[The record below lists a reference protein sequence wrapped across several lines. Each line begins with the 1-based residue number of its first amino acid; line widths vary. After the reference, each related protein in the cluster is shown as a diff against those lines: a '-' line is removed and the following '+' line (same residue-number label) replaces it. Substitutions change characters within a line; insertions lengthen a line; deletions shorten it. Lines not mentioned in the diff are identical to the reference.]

1 MNGGTPPRQGRA
13 RKAIG
18 HELVRRSFLFS
29 LSIILS
35 TLVGVASIPVLIGQ
49 LGDTTWARLA
59 VLQSI
64 AQFFAVV
71 VGFGWGATGPST
83 VASLPA
89 GDRKA
94 FFATSLVAR
103 LLILLPVLGAG
114 TFIAALIVHADPLI
128 AALVSLTAVAP
139 AAAAGWYF
147 IGTNRPVALFLFDA
161 LPAIL
166 GQGAALVGVLIAPSL
181 LTYASCTAA
190 FAVLGLLASCLF
202 VATRSSDGSW
212 RIDRT
217 QTLRGL
223 LRDQLP
229 GFTATF
235 TTSLLTT
242 LPIVIVKLIVPAA
255 ALPLFVLADRL
266 SRYAGLVL
274 APILQAIQSWV
285 PEAGREHIPSRGR
298 IAMLVACGI
307 GFVGAVGMITCAPWV
322 SPLLSQGA
330 ISIPILIAV
339 VMGLGFAGEAISQ
352 VTGLAVLVTIGRSRE
367 LALSAGVATGAALL
381 GVLVGTLLLGVPGAL
396 IALALT
402 SIGLAIYRARA
413 ALRGLTAQ
421 AQ

>member
-35 TLVGVASIPVLIGQ
+35 TLVGVASIPILIGQ

-114 TFIAALIVHADPLI
+114 TFIAALIVRADPLI

-181 LTYASCTAA
+181 LTYAACTAA

-212 RIDRT
+212 KIDRT

-413 ALRGLTAQ
+413 ALRGLAAQ

>member
-1 MNGGTPPRQGRA
+1 MTSDPAPRQGRA

-35 TLVGVASIPVLIGQ
+35 TLVGVVSIPVLIGQ

-64 AQFFAVV
+64 AQFLAVV

-83 VASLPA
+83 VASLA
-89 GDRKA
+89 VAERKG
-94 FFATSLVAR
+94 FFATSLLAR
-103 LLILLPVLGAG
+103 LVILVPVLAAG
-114 TFIAALIVHADPLI
+114 TFIAALLVGVDPLV

-166 GQGAALVGVLIAPSL
+166 GQAAALVGVLIAPSL
-181 LTYASCTAA
+181 LMYASCTAA

-202 VATRSSDGSW
+202 VATRSADGPW
-212 RIDRT
+212 KIDRT
-217 QTLRGL
+217 QSLRGL

-242 LPIVIVKLIVPAA
+242 LPVVIVQVIVPAS

-285 PEAGREHIPSRGR
+285 PEAGREHITSRGR

-307 GFVGAVGMITCAPWV
+307 GAVGAIGMITCAPWV

-330 ISIPILIAV
+330 IAIPLLIAV
-339 VMGLGFAGEAISQ
+339 VMGFGFAGEAISQ

-367 LALSAGVATGAALL
+367 LALSAGVATGSALL
-381 GVLVGTLLLGVPGAL
+381 GVLVGTLLFGVPGAL
-396 IALALT
+396 VALALT
-402 SIGLAIYRARA
+402 SIGLAIYRSRT
-413 ALRGLTAQ
+413 ALRGLAAQ
-421 AQ
+421 GS